1 MSAHSPKIH
10 CLVFNDQH
18 SICENKQS
26 RGKLITWTVVW
37 VTKVLGALQRTHAAH
52 DRVQSRSYLCTICTI
67 HCSIHALWF
76 LYSVPRTVYHMY
88 HLWMWYRVQETEG
101 KYGTDGTY
109 GTICTTFGC
118 GSARLPSASKNDK
131 RPTEVTAAEAGRK
144 K

>member
-1 MSAHSPKIH
+1 MEK
-10 CLVFNDQH
+10 LGNFNG
-18 SICENKQS
+18 
-26 RGKLITWTVVW
+26 GKTYFKCFL
-37 VTKVLGALQRTHAAH
+37 
-52 DRVQSRSYLCTICTI
+52 RVNYLTFCN
-67 HCSIHALWF
+67 
-76 LYSVPRTVYHMY
+76 SVY

-101 KYGTDGTY
+101 EYGTDGTY